1 MKLSAEVIAAK
12 RRVGLIWLPAIRQ
25 REINRSGDHPVVD
38 DSRQRG
44 KQHLME
50 AWGSGHLVNHSNG
63 VTVCRAATLGILQV
77 LGRSGVSTS
86 RRGPSCSKFD
96 ESERRL

>member
-12 RRVGLIWLPAIRQ
+12 RRVGLIWLPTIRQ

-44 KQHLME
+44 KQHLPIDRRTGLDLQFI
-50 AWGSGHLVNHSNG
+50 GS
-63 VTVCRAATLGILQV
+63 A
-77 LGRSGVSTS
+77 
-86 RRGPSCSKFD
+86 
-96 ESERRL
+96 